1 MKENYLA
8 KWLNNEL
15 SEEDLQAFRDTPE
28 YKTYERIAS
37 VSQRLEGPAFD
48 ADAALARLKE
58 SRTPAGGKVVR
69 MRPLGRWIGAAAAVV
84 LMLGAATFYLASRA
98 DTVEAGYAQRQEVQL
113 PDASEVF
120 LNAGTE
126 LSYRGDRWDQQRSV
140 ELQGEAFFK
149 VAKGETFTVETGSG
163 SVTVLGT
170 QFNVLQRGDIF
181 VVSCYEGLV
190 RVDAQG
196 TSVEL
201 PAGTS
206 YRLVGG
212 QGQKTEIAPADGP
225 SWMQSESTFNSMPLS
240 FVLEEFQ
247 RQYDME
253 VETRQVNTSQT
264 FTGTFSNTNMNL
276 ALESISAP
284 FQLTFEVKGNKV
296 LLYAEKAP

>member
-1 MKENYLA
+1 MKEDYLA
-8 KWLNNEL
+8 KWLTNEL
-15 SEEDLQAFRDTPE
+15 SEEDLKAFRETPE

-37 VSQRLEGPAFD
+37 VSAQLEGPAFD

-69 MRPLGRWIGAAAAVV
+69 MRPLSRWIGVAAAVV

-98 DTVEAGYAQRQEVQL
+98 DKVEAGYAQRQEVRL
-113 PDASEVF
+113 PDASEVV

-126 LSYRGDRWDQQRSV
+126 LRYRGDRWDVKRLV

-170 QFNVLQRGDIF
+170 QFNVLQRGDFF

-206 YRLVGG
+206 YRLVAGK
-212 QGQKTEIAPADGP
+212 GQKTEITPANGP
-225 SWMQSESTFNSMPLS
+225 SWIHSESTFNSMPLS
-240 FVLEEFQ
+240 YVLEEFQ

-284 FQLTFEVKGNKV
+284 FQLTFEVTGNKV

>member
-1 MKENYLA
+1 MKEDYLA

-15 SEEDLQAFRDTPE
+15 SEEDLQAFRETPE

-58 SRTPAGGKVVR
+58 SRTPSGGKVVR
-69 MRPLGRWIGAAAAVV
+69 MRPLSRWIGVAAAVV

-126 LSYRGDRWDQQRSV
+126 LSYRGDRWDRKRSV

-212 QGQKTEIAPADGP
+212 KGQKTEITPADGP
-225 SWMQSESTFNSMPLS
+225 SWMHSESSFNSMPLS

-253 VETRQVNTSQT
+253 VETREVNTSQT